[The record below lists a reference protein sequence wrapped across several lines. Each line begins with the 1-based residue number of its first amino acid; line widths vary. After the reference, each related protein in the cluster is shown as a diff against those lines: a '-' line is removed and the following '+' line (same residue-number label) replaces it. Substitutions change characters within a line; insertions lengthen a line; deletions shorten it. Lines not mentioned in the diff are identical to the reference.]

1 MDQLIIK
8 TNVSIK
14 LPEVQ
19 EKKRM
24 KHTKHELETIMAVI
38 KTWVVLQRSKFIGAN
53 ALESAKFRKVYF

>member
-1 MDQLIIK
+1 
-8 TNVSIK
+8 
-14 LPEVQ
+14 
-19 EKKRM
+19 M